1 MKHFFFA
8 AALAVP
14 FFLFTAVAT
23 AEETKKLKDE
33 AELSYVETG
42 GNTELTSF
50 SAKNLLTWQAS
61 DDIMLEWLLAA
72 LYGESNDD
80 KIAERYAT
88 DLKFQYSFTERL
100 YALVHGGWA
109 KDEFAGIENRYYVG
123 PALGLQVLTGPTHL
137 LQTEAGVDYVKEEY
151 TDDSDDDFPRGRLF
165 AKYEFVLT
173 EKTRFSQSGE
183 YLHDFEDGDQYQVN
197 SETAVITALSD
208 ALSLKTSYVVA
219 YDNDPIPE
227 DLEKTDTMLAVTL
240 VVNF

>member
-61 DDIMLEWLLAA
+61 DDITLEWLLAA

-80 KIAERYAT
+80 KVAERYAT
-88 DLKFQYSFTERL
+88 DLKLQYSFT
-100 YALVHGGWA
+100 
-109 KDEFAGIENRYYVG
+109 
-123 PALGLQVLTGPTHL
+123 
-137 LQTEAGVDYVKEEY
+137 
-151 TDDSDDDFPRGRLF
+151 
-165 AKYEFVLT
+165 
-173 EKTRFSQSGE
+173 
-183 YLHDFEDGDQYQVN
+183 
-197 SETAVITALSD
+197 
-208 ALSLKTSYVVA
+208 
-219 YDNDPIPE
+219 
-227 DLEKTDTMLAVTL
+227 
-240 VVNF
+240 